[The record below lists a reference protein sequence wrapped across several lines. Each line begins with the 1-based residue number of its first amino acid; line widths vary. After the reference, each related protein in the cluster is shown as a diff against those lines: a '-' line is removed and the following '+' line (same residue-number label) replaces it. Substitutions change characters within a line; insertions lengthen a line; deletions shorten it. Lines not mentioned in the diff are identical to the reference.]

1 MNSTAVRVSTPFDV
15 VAITRRS
22 GYDESIHFGSV
33 VALTADGSVALAIG
47 DPDHAIYGR
56 STNKPVQATA
66 MVRHGLELSPEL
78 LALVCASHS
87 GTPRHIA
94 GVQQILA
101 GAGLGVDD
109 LRNTP
114 DYPLDTDSEHAI
126 VRAGGHCERVLM
138 NCSGKHSGMLAT
150 CVINGWP
157 LDDYLA
163 VDHPL
168 QQAITTEFTA
178 QAGIAPAHI
187 GVDGCGAPAHV
198 ISLVGLA
205 RAFRSV
211 AIAEAGSPEAQV
223 HTAMSTHPFMVGGP
237 GRDVTQFMEAIPGL
251 MAKDGADGVFA
262 AALPD
267 GRAVALKIADGG
279 DRARPPV
286 LAAALAAL
294 GVDVADASTAWHV
307 PINGHGKPVGE
318 VRAAGAL
325 AGFLD

>member
-1 MNSTAVRVSTPFDV
+1 MNSSGARVSTPFDV

-33 VALTADGSVALAIG
+33 VALNADGSVALAIG

-56 STNKPVQATA
+56 SSNKPVQATA
-66 MVRHGLELSPEL
+66 MVRHGLDLSPEL

-87 GTPRHIA
+87 GTPRHVA

-101 GAGLGVDD
+101 GAGLSVDD
-109 LRNTP
+109 LGNTP
-114 DYPLDTDSEHAI
+114 DYPLDVESEHEI
-126 VRAGGHCERVLM
+126 IRHGGCRERVLM

-157 LDDYLA
+157 LDSYLD
-163 VDHPL
+163 VEHPL
-168 QQAITTEFTA
+168 QQAITSEFTA

-187 GVDGCGAPAHV
+187 GIDGCGAPAHV
-198 ISLVGLA
+198 VSLIGLA

-211 AIAEAGSPEAQV
+211 AIAESGSPEAQV
-223 HTAMSTHPFMVGGP
+223 HQAMSTHPFMVGGP

-294 GVDVADASTAWHV
+294 GVDVAGAREAWYV
-307 PINGHGKPVGE
+307 AINGHGKPVGD
-318 VRAAGAL
+318 VRPAGAL